1 MNLLLVIVILHYA
14 IHFGHCTVVIDFDE
28 TTQTENM
35 VNLNVNLTVPMT
47 EISYCIQV
55 FIERYDFTYLFGDS
69 YHSYEERSF
78 MQFLKYTPNGLDLYQ
93 WHYGE
98 EYFLRSNFTTN
109 GTEPFVKSH
118 E

>member
-47 EISYCIQV
+47 EISYCIQPYGTIHC
-55 FIERYDFTYLFGDS
+55 FHYYCLLRINKERRKTS
-69 YHSYEERSF
+69 
-78 MQFLKYTPNGLDLYQ
+78 
-93 WHYGE
+93 
-98 EYFLRSNFTTN
+98 
-109 GTEPFVKSH
+109 
-118 E
+118 